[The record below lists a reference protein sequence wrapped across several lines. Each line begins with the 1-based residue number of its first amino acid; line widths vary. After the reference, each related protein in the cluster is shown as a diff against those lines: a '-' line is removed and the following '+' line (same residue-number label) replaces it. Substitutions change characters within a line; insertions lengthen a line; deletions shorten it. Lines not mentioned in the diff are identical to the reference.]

1 MLESLQANTTISH
14 YRILKKLGAGGMGEV
29 YLARDSRLGREV
41 AIKLL
46 PHSFA
51 ADPVR
56 LRRFE
61 QEARAAAALN
71 HPSIAHIYEI
81 GEAQGVNF
89 IALEYVE
96 GVSLHEKIDSRPLPV
111 AEIIQIGA
119 QIADALDEAHSQ
131 GIVHRDIKSGN
142 VMLTKR
148 GRVKVLDFG
157 LAKSSKEIESE
168 ESTRV
173 KTESGVVMGTVWY
186 MSPEQALGRE
196 TDSRTDL
203 WSLGVILYEM
213 ATGRLPFQA
222 QSLTE
227 TIDKIAHAQPE
238 AIARLNYDVPQ
249 ELEIIIKKALRKNR
263 DERYASARDVLV
275 DLEHLKRELEVTERS
290 IAPNLRSA
298 GNEITANE
306 KTRTFKQTTDEANA
320 PVRTTSSAEYIAGE
334 IKRHK
339 ISFAVGL
346 SLLVLL
352 LAASI
357 FGFYKFVSQ
366 SPPTSPEAHTNS
378 PTFQA
383 MKITK
388 LTDTGKTGRVAIS
401 PDGKYVVHTVE
412 DGERQ
417 SLWVRHVGTGS
428 NVQIIPPA
436 EVSYGRLTLSPDGD
450 YIYFGRF
457 DKKEAAGVAP
467 LYRVPVLGGEP
478 IKVLLNASSS
488 ITFAPDGKRFAFVR
502 TNLAQGE
509 TSVFVAN
516 LDGSGERK
524 IAARKQ
530 PEVFRWNGPSWSPDG
545 KLIAVPSVG
554 YDNGTYQYIN
564 LVRVADGAVEPLGMH
579 KWKDVG
585 RVAWLTDG
593 SGVVAACMSEENN
606 VTHQYYVFSYP
617 NGDSRKITND
627 LNDYRD
633 LGLTADS
640 ATLVTIQEERTMNV
654 WVAPG
659 GEASKLRQ
667 LTNGA
672 EKYEGNTGMQWTP
685 DGRIIFESEPDGSSK
700 IWVMNGDG
708 TGLKRLTAV
717 SGEGDN
723 ESPAVSPDGRYIVFL
738 SYRGDTG
745 LWRMNID
752 GSNLVQLTTVGGGSV
767 HNLSAPPS
775 FSPDGRWVT
784 YYSRGLGKNGIWKI
798 PIEGGAPVQITDKDA
813 YQPVISPDGKLIACI
828 YREERNAPY
837 RLTIIRFE
845 SGAPIKLLDTP
856 IAVGSSPSLGLRQV
870 LRWMPDS
877 RAIAYMDM
885 KGGVSNIWE
894 QPIDGGLPRQLTNFT
909 SGEIFWFDLSRD
921 GEPSLFSRGAVTKDV
936 VLISNFKQ

>member
-1 MLESLQANTTISH
+1 MLESLQTNTTISH
-14 YRILKKLGAGGMGEV
+14 YSILQKLGAGGMGEV
-29 YLARDSRLGREV
+29 YLAQDTRLKRKV
-41 AIKLL
+41 ALKLL
-46 PHSFA
+46 PAQFTQD
-51 ADPVR
+51 ADR

-61 QEARAAAALN
+61 QEAQAASALN
-71 HPSIAHIYEI
+71 HPNIITIYEI
-81 GEAQGVNF
+81 GEVDGTHF
-89 IALEYVE
+89 IANEF
-96 GVSLHEKIDSRPLPV
+96 IDGQTLRQRITGGKMKLS
-111 AEIIQIGA
+111 E
-119 QIADALDEAHSQ
+119 ALDLALQVASALAEAHSA
-131 GIVHRDIKSGN
+131 GIVHRDIKPEN
-142 VMLTKR
+142 VMVRPDGL
-148 GRVKVLDFG
+148 VKVLDFG
-157 LAKSSKEIESE
+157 LAKL
-168 ESTRV
+168 
-173 KTESGVVMGTVWY
+173 TEVSASFVDTEAPTAANVNTETGALLGTPRY
-186 MSPEQALGRE
+186 MSPEQARGLKADARS
-196 TDSRTDL
+196 DIF
-203 WSLGVILYEM
+203 SLGVMLYEM
-213 ATGRLPFQA
+213 VAGRAPFAGVNVLDVIGAILNQEPTPLL
-222 QSLTE
+222 Q
-227 TIDKIAHAQPE
+227 HAPH
-238 AIARLNYDVPQ
+238 APA
-249 ELEIIIKKALRKNR
+249 ELQRMVSKALRKDREVRYQTAR
-263 DERYASARDVLV
+263 DLLNDLKDLKEELSFATKQAASGQTERNEALTASADA
-275 DLEHLKRELEVTERS
+275 
-290 IAPNLRSA
+290 APTA
-298 GNEITANE
+298 GRVA
-306 KTRTFKQTTDEANA
+306 A
-320 PVRTTSSAEYIAGE
+320 TTSSPKLLLGE

-339 ISFAVGL
+339 IGF
-346 SLLVLL
+346 SLLILL
-352 LAASI
+352 VATGIL
-357 FGFYKFVSQ
+357 GLYKLLSQ
-366 SPPTSPEAHTNS
+366 SPPAPPKAHTNS
-378 PTFQA
+378 PAFQA

-457 DKKEAAGVAP
+457 DKNGAVGAVGANP
-467 LYRVPVLGGEP
+467 LYRVPVLGGEQ
-478 IKVLLNASSS
+478 IKVLANASSS

-524 IAARKQ
+524 IATRKQ

-554 YDNGTYQYIN
+554 YDNGTYQYIS
-564 LVRVADGAVEPLGMH
+564 LVRVADGAVQPLGMH

-585 RVAWLTDG
+585 RVDWLTDG
-593 SGVVAACMSEENN
+593 SGVVAACSSEENN
-606 VTHQYYVFSYP
+606 VTHQYYFFSYP
-617 NGDSRKITND
+617 NGEPRKITND

-685 DGRIIFESEPDGSSK
+685 DGRIVFESEPDGISK
-700 IWVMNGDG
+700 IWIMNGDG

-723 ESPAVSPDGRYIVFL
+723 ESPVVSPDGRYIVFL

-752 GSNLVQLTTVGGGSV
+752 GSNPVQLTAVGGGSV
-767 HNLSAPPS
+767 HNLSSPPS
-775 FSPDGRWVT
+775 FSPDGRWVI

-813 YQPVISPDGKLIACI
+813 YQPIVSPDGKLIACF
-828 YREERNAPY
+828 YREDNAPY
-837 RLTIIRFE
+837 KTAIVSFDG
-845 SGAPIKLLDTP
+845 GAPIKFLDIP
-856 IAVGSSPSLGLRQV
+856 VAVGSSPSFGLRQV
-870 LRWMPDS
+870 IHWMPDS

-885 KGGVSNIWE
+885 KDGVSNIWA
-894 QPIDGGLPRQLTNFT
+894 QPIDGGQPRQMTTFT

-921 GEPSLFSRGAVTKDV
+921 GKPSLFSRGTIIKDV